1 MQDLD
6 DGVVAKVAISK
17 CLSRSAKEDSAV
29 HLLRWCDGPYTSQI
43 PLSDRQPDYCQTTY
57 TLLGSASAVESGGQ
71 AVPEEDRAGSRS
83 MTRPG
88 EDYIASLDDGRTV
101 IVDGE
106 RVGDVAKHP
115 IFAPSV
121 ASVAR
126 LYDVSHDPANRD
138 LMTYESP
145 SNGQPANLAWLVPTS
160 REDLKARRLAIEH
173 WAKQSFGLFGRS
185 PDHVA
190 SFFAGFVGA
199 SEWFSKGGKKYED
212 NLLRYYERAR
222 DEDLYLSYAIIH
234 PQVDRTKAPHEQP
247 EEHLYASIV
256 DETDNGVVLRGAQ
269 MLGTGSAISN
279 HVFVSCILPLP
290 KGSEDYAISVSVPCG
305 TPGLRIY
312 PRRLYAGGATSR
324 FDYPL
329 STQFDE
335 TDSLIVFD
343 DVHVPWEN
351 VFVNRDIDIT
361 AAQFHETAAH
371 NLGNTQAQIRFFV
384 KLKFILGLARK
395 LSECSGVIQSRP
407 NQLDLGELAAR
418 VAIPEGMV
426 LGAEGS
432 STIDSNGVAR
442 PNPKMLYA
450 AMTLQPRLYQ
460 EIIFALR
467 EMTGGSMIEVP
478 SSNLSWGDPVSE
490 FDYGRYV
497 RWSDTD
503 SRERVK
509 LLKLIWDIVGS
520 EFASRA
526 FQYEMFY
533 AGSNSVVKGR
543 SFANY
548 PWGEATD
555 LVDECLAG
563 YALEGFEGV
572 D

>member
-1 MQDLD
+1 
-6 DGVVAKVAISK
+6 
-17 CLSRSAKEDSAV
+17 
-29 HLLRWCDGPYTSQI
+29 
-43 PLSDRQPDYCQTTY
+43 
-57 TLLGSASAVESGGQ
+57 
-71 AVPEEDRAGSRS
+71 
-83 MTRPG
+83 MTRSG
-88 EDYIASLDDGRTV
+88 EDYVASLADGRTV

-106 RVGDVAKHP
+106 RIEDVATHP
-115 IFAPSV
+115 AFAASV

-126 LYDVSHDPANRD
+126 MYDVSNDPANRE

-145 SNGQPANLAWLVPTS
+145 SDGRPVNLAWLVPRS
-160 REDLKARRLAIEH
+160 KEDLRARRLAIEH

-199 SEWFSKGGKKYED
+199 SDCFAKGGQGYED
-212 NLLRYYERAR
+212 NLIRYYEQAR

-234 PQVDRTKAPHEQP
+234 PQIDRMKAPHEQSTD
-247 EEHLYASIV
+247 HLYASIV
-256 DETDNGVVLRGAQ
+256 EENDNGVVIRGAQ

-279 HVFVSCILPLP
+279 QIFVSCILPLP

-305 TPGLRIY
+305 APGLRMY
-312 PRRLYAGGATSR
+312 PRRLYAEGATSR

-343 DVHVPWEN
+343 DVLVPWEN

-371 NLGNTQAQIRFFV
+371 NLGNTQAQIRFYV

-395 LSECSGVIQSRP
+395 LAESSGTIQLRP

-418 VAIPEGMV
+418 VSVPEGMV
-426 LGAEGS
+426 LGAEES
-432 STIDSNGVAR
+432 ASIDENGVAR
-442 PNPKMLYA
+442 PNPQLLYA

-460 EIIFALR
+460 EIMFTLR
-467 EMTGGSMIEVP
+467 EMTGGGMIEVP
-478 SSNLSWGDPVSE
+478 SSSSVWNDPVSSS
-490 FDYGRYV
+490 DYERHV
-497 RWSDTD
+497 RWPEVG
-503 SRERVK
+503 SRDRVK

-520 EFASRA
+520 EFGSRA

-533 AGSNSVVKGR
+533 AGSNSVVKARAFG
-543 SFANY
+543 SY
-548 PWGEATD
+548 PWAEATD
-555 LVDECLAG
+555 LVDKCMSG
-563 YALEGFEGV
+563 YSSEDVARPK
-572 D
+572 

>member
-1 MQDLD
+1 MVGKSLTCE
-6 DGVVAKVAISK
+6 A
-17 CLSRSAKEDSAV
+17 
-29 HLLRWCDGPYTSQI
+29 
-43 PLSDRQPDYCQTTY
+43 
-57 TLLGSASAVESGGQ
+57 GSATHDSNEGKGGERLTRSG
-71 AVPEEDRAGSRS
+71 EE
-83 MTRPG
+83 
-88 EDYIASLDDGRTV
+88 YIASLADGRTV

-106 RVGDVAKHP
+106 RVEDVSKHP
-115 IFAPSV
+115 AFAQSV

-126 LYDVSHDPANRD
+126 MYDVANDPANRQ

-145 SNGQPANLAWLVPTS
+145 SDARPVNMSWLVPRS
-160 REDLKARRLAIEH
+160 REDLRARRLAIEH
-173 WAKQSFGLFGRS
+173 WAEQSFGLFGRS

-199 SEWFSKGGKKYED
+199 SDWFAKGGQDYAD
-212 NLLRYYERAR
+212 NLIRYYEQAR
-222 DEDLYLSYAIIH
+222 DQDLYLSYAIIH
-234 PQVDRTKAPHEQP
+234 PQIDRLKAPHEQASD
-247 EEHLYASIV
+247 HLYASIV
-256 DETDNGVVLRGAQ
+256 EENDKGVVVRGAQ

-290 KGSEDYAISVSVPCG
+290 KGAEDYAISVSVPCG
-305 TPGLRIY
+305 SPGLRMY
-312 PRRLYAGGATSR
+312 PRRLYADGATSR

-343 DVHVPWEN
+343 DVLVPWEN

-371 NLGNTQAQIRFFV
+371 NLGNTQAQIRFYV

-395 LSECSGVIQSRP
+395 LAECSGVIQSRSH
-407 NQLDLGELAAR
+407 QLDLGELAAK
-418 VAIPEGMV
+418 VSVPEGMV
-426 LGAEGS
+426 LGAEES
-432 STIDSNGVAR
+432 ASIDSNGVAR
-442 PNPKMLYA
+442 PDPKLLYA

-460 EIIFALR
+460 DVIFALR
-467 EMTGGSMIEVP
+467 EMTGGGMIEVP
-478 SSNLSWGDPVSE
+478 SSNLAWNDPVSSS
-490 FDYGRYV
+490 DYERHVHWPGV
-497 RWSDTD
+497 D
-503 SRERVK
+503 SRDRVK

-520 EFASRA
+520 EFGSRA

-548 PWGEATD
+548 PWAEATD
-555 LVDECLAG
+555 LVDKCLSG
-563 YALEGFEGV
+563 YSVADSLGS

>member
-1 MQDLD
+1 
-6 DGVVAKVAISK
+6 
-17 CLSRSAKEDSAV
+17 
-29 HLLRWCDGPYTSQI
+29 
-43 PLSDRQPDYCQTTY
+43 
-57 TLLGSASAVESGGQ
+57 
-71 AVPEEDRAGSRS
+71 
-83 MTRPG
+83 MTRSG
-88 EDYIASLDDGRTV
+88 EEYVASLSDGRTV

-106 RVGDVAKHP
+106 RVEDVSTHP
-115 IFAPSV
+115 AFAASV
-121 ASVAR
+121 ASVAQ
-126 LYDVSHDPANRD
+126 LYDVSNDPANRE

-145 SNGQPANLAWLVPTS
+145 SDGRPVNLSWLIPRS
-160 REDLKARRLAIEH
+160 KEDLRARRLATEH

-190 SFFAGFVGA
+190 SFFAGFAGA
-199 SEWFSKGGKKYED
+199 SDWFAKGGQAYAD
-212 NLLRYYERAR
+212 NLIRYYEQAR

-234 PQVDRTKAPHEQP
+234 PQVDRMKAPHEQSIK
-247 EEHLYASIV
+247 HLYASIV
-256 DETDNGVVLRGAQ
+256 EENDNGVVIRGAQ

-305 TPGLRIY
+305 ARGLRMY
-312 PRRLYAGGATSR
+312 PRRLYAEGATSR

-335 TDSLIVFD
+335 TDSLLVFD
-343 DVHVPWEN
+343 DVLVPWEN

-371 NLGNTQAQIRFFV
+371 NLGNTQAQIRFYV

-395 LSECSGVIQSRP
+395 LAESSGTIQSRS

-418 VAIPEGMV
+418 VSVPEGMV
-426 LGAEGS
+426 LGAEES
-432 STIDSNGVAR
+432 ASIDENGVAR
-442 PNPKMLYA
+442 PNPQLLYA

-460 EIIFALR
+460 EIIFTLR
-467 EMTGGSMIEVP
+467 EMTGGGMIEVP
-478 SSNLSWGDPVSE
+478 SSNLVWNDPVSSS
-490 FDYGRYV
+490 DYERHV
-497 RWSDTD
+497 RWPEVG
-503 SRERVK
+503 SRDRVQ

-543 SFANY
+543 SFGGY
-548 PWGEATD
+548 PWADATD
-555 LVDECLAG
+555 LVDECLSGYSSEDLAG
-563 YALEGFEGV
+563 AT
-572 D
+572 